1 MEISNFIIFKNKSGI
16 VKAELSPPHVPS
28 LFIRIQIPLVVTCR
42 PTKKLLGWLRRMPVA
57 RLTFHLESATS
68 SSEANY
74 TYSELCH
81 RADICTL
88 LSSIDFQNNSA
99 ASLIDLGSIHPRPG
113 ILSLAPF
120 QNLQRVALMGRH
132 TDPCTMSVL
141 SSLPK
146 LRHVEASGY
155 KTYCLKGLPSTVKN
169 IIIQWPHM
177 SSPNI
182 ARHLGAIQRLEIPT
196 NLSGISLEAG
206 NPTIS
211 LLLLGALQSCKE
223 VFIFASQCHIAL
235 PRPPVDQQPQL
246 GVLSEP
252 YVCDRLHDALLND
265 SFSTLEITAEECL
278 FVQPTNEYRY
288 GSVELDGSIVTD
300 DGIAGVAHLPAV
312 VEYLQQHE
320 DPSSNNYSCSCTAL
334 NSMLFLGQG
343 GGYHAVIEKRVV
355 SKSVLKLAPSPASPK
370 EGEQQGGGSG
380 L

>member
-1 MEISNFIIFKNKSGI
+1 VSLKPSC
-16 VKAELSPPHVPS
+16 PPHTLPS
-28 LFIRIQIPLVVTCR
+28 LFTHMQVPLVVTCR

-57 RLTFHLESATS
+57 QLTFRLESATG

-99 ASLIDLGSIHPRPG
+99 TSLVDLGPIHPRPG

-141 SSLPK
+141 SSLSK
-146 LRHVEASGY
+146 LQHVEASGY
-155 KTYCLKGLPSTVKN
+155 KSYCLKGLPSTVKN
-169 IIIQWPHM
+169 IIIQWPHS
-177 SSPNI
+177 SSPN
-182 ARHLGAIQRLEIPT
+182 LGAIQRLEIPT
-196 NLSGISLEAG
+196 NLTGLSLEVG

-211 LLLLGALQSCKE
+211 LMLLGTLESCKK
-223 VFIFASQCHIAL
+223 VFIVASQCHIAL
-235 PRPPVDQQPQL
+235 PRPPVDHQL
-246 GVLSEP
+246 GMLSEP
-252 YVCDRLHDALLND
+252 HVCDRLHTALLND

-278 FVQPTNEYRY
+278 FVQPTNRYRY
-288 GSVELDGSIVTD
+288 GSVEQDGSIVTD
-300 DGIAGVAHLPAV
+300 DGIAGVALLPAV

-320 DPSSNNYSCSCTAL
+320 NPSNSNSNSSNSSTDL
-334 NSMLFLGQG
+334 NSMLFLGQ

-355 SKSVLKLAPSPASPK
+355 CGKGVLQLAPTPASPK

-380 L
+380 F